1 MYLPLYKVA
10 DTPFHIQE
18 DDVFIEIS
26 HTLILILLGS
36 FVSILSSS
44 QAGQAMK
51 NIYNCEKIY
60 ITQVDLFELLNV
72 ENMGGNLLRST
83 IQYFINY
90 KVETKKNTINNN
102 VTFSTL
108 HILKPKPSFV
118 FHGRDV

>member
-1 MYLPLYKVA
+1 MA
-10 DTPFHIQE
+10 DTLFHIQE

-26 HTLILILLGS
+26 DTLILILLKSCVFIFSS
-36 FVSILSSS
+36 F

-51 NIYNCEKIY
+51 NISNCEKID
-60 ITQVDLFELLNV
+60 ITQINLFKILNV
-72 ENMGGNLLRST
+72 ENMGDNLLRST

-90 KVETKKNTINNN
+90 KVETKKWTINNN

-108 HILKPKPSFV
+108 HILKPKTFSV